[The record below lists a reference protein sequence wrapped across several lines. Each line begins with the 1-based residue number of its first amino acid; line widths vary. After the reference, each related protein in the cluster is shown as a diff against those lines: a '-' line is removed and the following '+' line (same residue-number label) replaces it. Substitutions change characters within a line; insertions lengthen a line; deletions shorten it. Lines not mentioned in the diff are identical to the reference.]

1 LRLKKRTKFRK
12 DPNPIESRENETV
25 FQNVFNETIN
35 DILND
40 KEMDNLL
47 NSLHDQSGGIFN
59 QIVTIDFISFFSSS
73 LASQLI
79 EH

>member
-1 LRLKKRTKFRK
+1 
-12 DPNPIESRENETV
+12 
-25 FQNVFNETIN
+25 VFNETIN

-59 QIVTIDFISFFSSS
+59 
-73 LASQLI
+73 
-79 EH
+79 